1 MGDTEDTTVDTED
14 TTDTD
19 IPDTDTPDTGAR
31 GTLKPTLLP
40 NPRLMLR
47 PIPPLTTMASM
58 VSTDTDTVT
67 VMAMAW
73 DTTAVTPDTT
83 DTPMP
88 DTDTDTDTDTW
99 ASVMLKL
106 NLRLMPN
113 PMLMLGG
120 IMAVTTVMAVPTTV
134 ETTTVDTTV
143 MADGGKCYFSISQD
157 PNTLLS
163 FRKRRQQHPN
173 SIFATNFISPKI
185 FFLNWK

>member
-1 MGDTEDTTVDTED
+1 MPIMAITVTLHTTDTDTEDTTVD

-40 NPRLMLR
+40 NPRL
-47 PIPPLTTMASM
+47 
-58 VSTDTDTVT
+58 
-67 VMAMAW
+67 
-73 DTTAVTPDTT
+73 
-83 DTPMP
+83 
-88 DTDTDTDTDTW
+88 
-99 ASVMLKL
+99 
-106 NLRLMPN
+106 RLMPN

-120 IMAVTTVMAVPTTV
+120 IMAVTTVTAVPTTV
-134 ETTTVDTTV
+134 DTTTVDTTV

>member
-1 MGDTEDTTVDTED
+1 MGDTTVDTED

-40 NPRLMLR
+40 NPRPMLR

-58 VSTDTDTVT
+58 VIP
-67 VMAMAW
+67 A
-73 DTTAVTPDTT
+73 T

-134 ETTTVDTTV
+134 DTTTVDTTV

>member
-1 MGDTEDTTVDTED
+1 MGDTTVDTED

-40 NPRLMLR
+40 NPRPMLR

-58 VSTDTDTVT
+58 VIPDTDTDTVT

-120 IMAVTTVMAVPTTV
+120 IMAVTTVMA
-134 ETTTVDTTV
+134 
-143 MADGGKCYFSISQD
+143 DGGKCYFSISQD

>member
-19 IPDTDTPDTGAR
+19 ISDTDTPDTGAR

-58 VSTDTDTVT
+58 VI
-67 VMAMAW
+67 
-73 DTTAVTPDTT
+73 
-83 DTPMP
+83 P

-134 ETTTVDTTV
+134 DTTTVDTTV

-163 FRKRRQQHPN
+163 FRKRTQQHPN
-173 SIFATNFISPKI
+173 SIFATNFISPK
-185 FFLNWK
+185 

>member
-1 MGDTEDTTVDTED
+1 MAITVTLHTTDTDTEDTTVD

-47 PIPPLTTMASM
+47 PIPPLT
-58 VSTDTDTVT
+58 
-67 VMAMAW
+67 AMAW

-83 DTPMP
+83 DTPMA
-88 DTDTDTDTDTW
+88 DTDTDTG
-99 ASVMLKL
+99 ARGMLKL

-120 IMAVTTVMAVPTTV
+120 IMAVTTVMDVPTTD
-134 ETTTVDTTV
+134 TTTVDTTV
-143 MADGGKCYFSISQD
+143 MADGGKCYFSISHD